1 MPIKYNIHQDPP
13 RKDAQPS
20 ARHLR
25 TVDLKTVDADQFADA
40 MHRHTPLYSKG
51 TCLGL
56 LLDMADTLPEVL
68 ASGCAVH
75 IDGLGTFAP
84 RVEGDVTGT
93 GGNLRAKNVKVGSVE
108 FRPDEELLRAVN
120 RHARFEHVLETRRSQ
135 PTDEEVDSFLA
146 DYFATHVTLRRHQLE
161 SHFLISKRSL
171 KKRCEGWQ
179 FRNNVYLCGRKTE
192 KQCSLLNFFSVSLR
206 QHCWAD

>member
-25 TVDLKTVDADQFADA
+25 TVDLKTVEADQFTDA

-161 SHFLISKRSL
+161 SHFLISKRRAL
-171 KKRCEGWQ
+171 A
-179 FRNNVYLCGRKTE
+179 
-192 KQCSLLNFFSVSLR
+192 LLDHLVATHRLQPQGTRHTLR
-206 QHCWAD
+206 YVRPQ